1 MPAGRPDGRLQ
12 RHANPAWCRVLR
24 FRPDAGPSSRLL
36 QRCVLTALRRTGN
49 VIVSHRS
56 KAPMNPLRWS
66 YRFSF
71 AVGFLVCAALM
82 GFALYAEYAWEM
94 TPCPLCIFQRVG
106 FIVMGMFFLLGA
118 LHAPRGGLRWIYAA
132 GVWIGAVFGIVV
144 AARHLWIQ
152 SLPADQIPSCGPP
165 LDYMFSAFPFAKVLR
180 MVFTGSGEC
189 AAVEPILGLPMPAW
203 TLLWFVL
210 LAVLTVVAVR
220 RRTSHA

>member
-132 GVWIGAVFGIVV
+132 GVWLGAVFGIVV

>member
-36 QRCVLTALRRTGN
+36 RRCVLTALRRTGN